1 MVFIVLLESIH
12 TFVHREYEFLASS
25 HVMLMP
31 PPKTTGF
38 VTPQTV
44 IFSQLDDG
52 GKVNAAILLLQ
63 RRKLKL
69 RVRSLPTA
77 TGSRNCLQAQT
88 SEAQPVEAPCTAHGW
103 AE

>member
-1 MVFIVLLESIH
+1 
-12 TFVHREYEFLASS
+12 
-25 HVMLMP
+25 MP

-44 IFSQLDDG
+44 IFSQLDDR

-69 RVRSLPTA
+69 RVRSLLKA

-103 AE
+103 AA

>member
-1 MVFIVLLESIH
+1 
-12 TFVHREYEFLASS
+12 
-25 HVMLMP
+25 MLMP

-44 IFSQLDDG
+44 IFSQIDDG

-63 RRKLKL
+63 RKKLKL

-77 TGSRNCLQAQT
+77 TGSRNCLQAQP
-88 SEAQPVEAPCTAHGW
+88 SEAQPVEAPCTALGW
-103 AE
+103 AA